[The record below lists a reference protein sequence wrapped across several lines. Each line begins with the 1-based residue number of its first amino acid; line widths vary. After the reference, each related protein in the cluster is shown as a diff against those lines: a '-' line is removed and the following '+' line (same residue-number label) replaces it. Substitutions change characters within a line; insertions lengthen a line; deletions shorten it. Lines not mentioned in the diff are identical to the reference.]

1 MEKFDYLIL
10 NEDNEWLSTGKQAT
24 QEEFEQDLEDVRK
37 RQFDR
42 WGEDIGVVIF
52 KAPVMESFTVIGE

>member
-10 NEDNEWLSTGKQAT
+10 SEDNEWLGTGKEST
-24 QEEFEQDLEDVRK
+24 QEQFEQDLEDIKK

-42 WGEDIGVVIF
+42 WGEPTGLVIF
-52 KAPVMESFTVIGE
+52 KAPSMENFTVLTS